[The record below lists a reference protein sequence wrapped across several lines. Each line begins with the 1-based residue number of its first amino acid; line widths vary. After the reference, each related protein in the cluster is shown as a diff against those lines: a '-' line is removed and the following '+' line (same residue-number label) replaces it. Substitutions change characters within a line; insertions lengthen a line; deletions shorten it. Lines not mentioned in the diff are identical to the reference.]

1 MMIRKITIFATFLIF
16 IIQLHGQESM
26 MPMSILE
33 SLVGPSQETINRNDN
48 LSLGNGQWTNLD
60 RIYNF
65 PRFQRAMEFIVI
77 NNRTDLLSN
86 LTEISAY
93 YAYLDAHPKV
103 KSIGSQWQRA
113 ASNTTSDLRGLQYA
127 TMANILFANIF
138 LTLKENDPKY
148 KEYREI
154 LDQGIS
160 QAGLEFMTGTASQV
174 IVKDVTAKYFSP
186 LIRGELSVDNAFLF
200 DADILY
206 REQYVTLQ
214 PNYYAKFN
222 DFDEVLMIGYFSEL
236 YGQIN
241 WTSLLELDFDTVD
254 LRSPAQRFVLGM
266 RIMGYAKDDIFE
278 YLNSK
283 GK

>member
-1 MMIRKITIFATFLIF
+1 
-16 IIQLHGQESM
+16 
-26 MPMSILE
+26 
-33 SLVGPSQETINRNDN
+33 
-48 LSLGNGQWTNLD
+48 
-60 RIYNF
+60 
-65 PRFQRAMEFIVI
+65 MEFIVI

-93 YAYLDAHPKV
+93 YSYLDSHPKV

-241 WTSLLELDFDTVD
+241 WTSLLELDFDSVD

-278 YLNSK
+278 YLKSK
-283 GK
+283 RN